1 MEKQDILYLAA
12 AVAIVAVLA
21 LVVKPALSGEDFFG
35 VSLSGGREPEE
46 IPVTTMPTLLPTPLP
61 TTPAP
66 MPSPTAGWNEAPKS
80 LGFVDPGVYQIQSGD
95 TGPRL
100 STPPAQPQDYS
111 LVSYA
116 VIQGRWS
123 GTTEILHIPFPYW
136 EMHYTAE
143 PLVDVSEDH
152 VTVFPRINIQVMDA
166 DDPNRFVRVAN
177 PDILDPRLFAE
188 NDPRPWIE
196 KFYEGNHDY
205 YFIINTRFVSSYAIE
220 IKVPKR
226 YIS

>member
-1 MEKQDILYLAA
+1 MEKQDILSLAA
-12 AVAIVAVLA
+12 AMAIVAILA
-21 LVVKPALSGEDFFG
+21 LVVKPALSGEDILG
-35 VSLSGGREPEE
+35 VSLPSGREAEAT
-46 IPVTTMPTLLPTPLP
+46 PVPARSAPLPTPRP

-66 MPSPTAGWNEAPKS
+66 APSPTAAWNGAPKS
-80 LGFVDPGVYQIQSGD
+80 IGFVDPAVYQIQSGD
-95 TGPRL
+95 SGPRL
-100 STPPAQPQDYS
+100 STPPAQPQDHS
-111 LVSYA
+111 LVTYA

-123 GTTEILHIPFPYW
+123 GTTEILRIPFPYW

-177 PDILDPRLFAE
+177 PDILDSRLFAE

-196 KFYEGNHDY
+196 KFYEGNRNY
-205 YFIINTRFVSSYAIE
+205 YFVINARFVSSYTIE

-226 YIS
+226 YVA